1 MYDLRSELHDT
12 RGRNFGCQE
21 DQENSDFKIPCSWP
35 CRYGCFLKWWYPQ
48 NAQNTQKWSFLV
60 GTPMVVGET
69 HHFRK
74 PPYDDSRVFMNLFFF
89 QLAFFWRVRL
99 QPSPYLTQP
108 VIFTTGS
115 LPWRKSSP
123 YFLLLEPPETSIFWC
138 FLVDFQSSNSRKN
151 TNTFNFK
158 SFFLQS
164 LKLLNSWEFVVSEF
178 ISLNCEAPL
187 KEKHD
192 HVAVKEEKRKSQIVV
207 DSDDERGRWGVRF
220 IERGEV
226 RRSSQVSPQHDAV
239 WSQATFVGGDRKMFF
254 VFDERHLQLHNYAI
268 F

>member
-1 MYDLRSELHDT
+1 MIHVFLWTLS
-12 RGRNFGCQE
+12 F
-21 DQENSDFKIPCSWP
+21 SSW
-35 CRYGCFLKWWYPQ
+35 
-48 NAQNTQKWSFLV
+48 
-60 GTPMVVGET
+60 
-69 HHFRK
+69 H
-74 PPYDDSRVFMNLFFF
+74 
-89 QLAFFWRVRL
+89 FFWRVRL

-158 SFFLQS
+158 LFFLQS

-178 ISLNCEAPL
+178 ISFNREAPF
-187 KEKHD
+187 KKKHG

-220 IERGEV
+220 IEGGSGEV
-226 RRSSQVSPQHDAV
+226 IASFSAAWCIVKP
-239 WSQATFVGGDRKMFF
+239 ATFVGGDSGRC
-254 VFDERHLQLHNYAI
+254 VFGIWWKTFLQLHTYAI
-268 F
+268 FWLCIHISCNKLNKTMQMVRYYEIEDDDFAFRLQFCSASFLMIFPLIGHAQ